1 MRRLIISLL
10 LVLGMQIDAGGDMP
24 RILSED
30 VLAIVTIAQEA
41 LGEPYEGKVA
51 VAEVIR
57 NRMQTKYSSDGSVAG
72 TVLRAFQFSGWNTDS
87 VGRIKMAKID
97 SDQTVVADCVRAW
110 EEAKAGSNR
119 VKGAVLYY
127 APALVQ
133 TPKWARA
140 EVATQVAEVGGHV
153 FFTPKT

>member
-1 MRRLIISLL
+1 
-10 LVLGMQIDAGGDMP
+10 MP

-57 NRMQTKYSSDGSVAG
+57 NRMQKKYSSDGSVAG

-87 VGRIKMAKID
+87 VGRTKMAKID
-97 SDQTVVADCVRAW
+97 NSQPVVADCERAW
-110 EEAKAGSNR
+110 QAAKAGSDTVR
-119 VKGAVLYY
+119 GAVLYY
-127 APALVQ
+127 APAVVE

-153 FFTPKT
+153 FFTPKS